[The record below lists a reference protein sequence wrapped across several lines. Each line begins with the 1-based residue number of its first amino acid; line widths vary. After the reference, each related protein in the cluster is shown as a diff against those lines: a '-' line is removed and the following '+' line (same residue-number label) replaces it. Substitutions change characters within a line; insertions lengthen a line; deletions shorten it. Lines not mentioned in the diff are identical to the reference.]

1 MVYCLVSNQNRYDFI
16 IQGAG
21 ASGLWLA
28 HALNEMELL
37 KNKRLLIVE
46 GDLNKGDD
54 RTWCFWTQATDESF
68 PFVDT
73 RWSSLWVQ
81 KEQQSILPYRY
92 HHARSSAFYRWVKET
107 LVKNPN
113 VHWHH
118 GWVTAVVEQDC
129 CVMVDLD
136 GETVETEYFFGSGN
150 SLSTRWKSDI
160 SFWQSFVG
168 WRIRFQ
174 SGESGW
180 NSDRATLMDFS
191 IDSGETTR
199 FLYVLPFTENEGLI
213 EVTQFDSEC
222 LTVELGEKLLKEICD
237 LKGWKVDV
245 LEVECDAIPMSSKYS
260 VVDASYSLG
269 SRVVDIGVKAGVLK
283 PTTGYGFLTMRN
295 HAMEIAKA
303 IKFHLPIPKVYR
315 KKRFRFYD
323 DLLLQILRNS
333 PQKGKPIFERLF
345 HRQPARRIL
354 KFLDEKTSLWE
365 EVCIFSCLQVTWFLK
380 AVLHYERK

>member
-1 MVYCLVSNQNRYDFI
+1 MSNQNRYDFI

-28 HALNEMELL
+28 HALNEIELL

-54 RTWCFWTQATDESF
+54 RTWCFWTQAPDASF

-73 RWSSLWVQ
+73 RWSNLWVQ
-81 KEQQSILPYRY
+81 NEQQSILPYRY
-92 HHARSSAFYRWVKET
+92 HHARSSAFYRWVKEA

-113 VHWHH
+113 VHWHK

-129 CVMVDLD
+129 CVRVDLD

-180 NSDRATLMDFS
+180 NPDAATLMDFS
-191 IDSGETTR
+191 IDNGETTR

-213 EVTQFDSEC
+213 EVTQFDSDC

-245 LEVECDAIPMSSKYS
+245 LEVECDAIPMSSKFS

-269 SRVVDIGVKAGVLK
+269 SRAIDIGVKAGVLK

-323 DLLLQILRNS
+323 ALLLQILRNA
-333 PQKGKPIFERLF
+333 PHKGKPIFERLF
-345 HRQPARRIL
+345 HQQPAQRIL

-365 EVCIFSCLQVTWFLK
+365 EVRIFSGLQITWFLK
-380 AVLHYERK
+380 AVLQYERK